1 MNKESET
8 AEIKKLIIYV
18 DNQIENIKEL
28 GKEDTE
34 KVAEIANK
42 TINKVLSFNATSLYP
57 ERRNQYFNEDKM
69 YIHNQLKNTLTQIS
83 KNNIEYIKDNFWFVK
98 FFLNGSI
105 KFLR

>member
-1 MNKESET
+1 MNKKSET

-18 DNQIENIKEL
+18 DNKIENIKAL
-28 GKEDTE
+28 GEEDTE
-34 KVAEIANK
+34 TVAEIANK

-57 ERRNQYFNEDKM
+57 ERRNQYFNEDKI
-69 YIHNQLKNTLTQIS
+69 YNHNQLKYTLTQIS